1 MPTSTPPT
9 VPPRFCS
16 ACGTKYNDGA
26 RFCHQCGLP
35 IEGRT
40 ASASDTSS
48 SNVMRVAVPLV
59 ALVAVVVI
67 SAVQLAARGDAAN
80 AGSAIPLGA
89 GMGGGRAPDISAMS
103 PQERADRLFN
113 RVMLLT
119 SQGKLDSAAFFAPM
133 ARGAIEALA
142 PLNAHLH
149 YDLGLVSLVTGDAQH
164 ATAQADSI
172 LAERSTHLLGLV
184 LAARAADLRGDLA
197 AATSFR
203 RRLLEA
209 EQAER
214 AVGLPEY
221 LDHDAD
227 IRAAVDSARGA

>member
-9 VPPRFCS
+9 GTPRYCS

-26 RFCHQCGLP
+26 RFCHNCGLP
-35 IEGRT
+35 IEGRPSVAAAP
-40 ASASDTSS
+40 ASA
-48 SNVMRVAVPLV
+48 NLWRVSLPLL

-67 SAVQLAARGDAAN
+67 SIVQLATRGDGAD
-80 AGSAIPLGA
+80 AGNAIPLGA

-113 RVMLLT
+113 RVMMLT
-119 SQGKLDSAAFFAPM
+119 SQGKLDSAVFFAPM

-149 YDLGLVSLVTGDAQH
+149 YDLGLISLVAGDAQH

-172 LAERSTHLLGLV
+172 LAERPTHLLGLV

-197 AATSFR
+197 AAARFR
-203 RRLLEA
+203 QRLLQA

-214 AVGLPEY
+214 AVGLQEY
-221 LDHDAD
+221 VDHDAD
-227 IRAAVDSARGA
+227 IRAAVGPSPGT